1 MGTLY
6 AIYEQHVF
14 PRALDF
20 VLRRLGELRAQAL
33 AQTHGE
39 VLELGFGTGLN
50 LPHYP
55 RTVRRLTTVDPM
67 DALPRRVRAR
77 IEAAPFPVE
86 VHHLRADGEL
96 PFDGG
101 RFDCAALTWTL
112 CSIPDP
118 VAALREVHRVLR
130 PRGTL
135 HFLEHCRSE
144 DPRVARWQDRWNP
157 VQRFFACGCNVNR
170 DVEAIIGAG
179 GFSLARCE
187 RFRLAGYP
195 RIMAENVQ
203 GIGVRS

>member
-20 VLRRLGELRAQAL
+20 VLRRLGEVRREAL
-33 AQTHGE
+33 AETRGE

-55 RTVRRLTTVDPM
+55 PAVRRLTTVDPM

-77 IEAAPFPVE
+77 IDAAPFPVE

-96 PFDGG
+96 PFDAG

-118 VAALREVHRVLR
+118 PAALREVHRVLR

-135 HFLEHCRSE
+135 YFLEHTRSE
-144 DPRVARWQDRWNP
+144 DPRVARWQDCWNP
-157 VQRFFACGCNVNR
+157 LQRFFACGCNVNR
-170 DVEAIIGAG
+170 DMGAIIRAS
-179 GFSLARCE
+179 GFTLAKCR
-187 RFRLAGYP
+187 RFRLDRYP
-195 RIMAENVQ
+195 RIMAENIQ
-203 GIGVRS
+203 GTGVRA